1 MFSAELAEVR
11 DRCRS
16 MATVT
21 RAACTDD
28 DLCQAAVMVA
38 SARAALDA
46 LELHVLAQLEARQV
60 CDREFGLSTASWVA
74 DQAHV
79 PRGGVATRVKVGT
92 RLRSHLSQ
100 VDAALSRGR
109 ISFDHARTLADA
121 ANPRIL
127 DRVAEHQTELLE
139 PAEHLS
145 FTLWRRLVTELT
157 TLWDEDGGYDPDRD
171 LTRNHL
177 HLNPVGDTTALSGEL
192 VGEVALTVTQVL
204 DAETDKLWRRYQHD
218 HERCPDLELPSRS
231 TLRALA
237 LADICRRASG
247 TEPGRAPGVEV
258 TLVAQVVASTATTTP
273 ARPETMPTCTLRM
286 PDGSWL
292 DLERYQHLL
301 CDPIFRPLLVD
312 GRLVPLAMGRAV
324 RLATPAQRRALAVR
338 DRGCVFPGCD
348 RPPGWCDAHHI
359 VAYDAGGATDLLNLV
374 LLCRHHHGVTHR
386 RGWSLQVDGDGT
398 PTWTTPSGRVLAGD
412 RAGAWTVAA

>member
-1 MFSAELAEVR
+1 MFLAELVEVR

-16 MATVT
+16 MATAS
-21 RAACTDD
+21 RPECSDD
-28 DLCQAAVMVA
+28 DLCQATLVLAT
-38 SARAALDA
+38 ARAALDA
-46 LELHVLAQLEARQV
+46 IELHLLAELEARQV
-60 CDREFGLSTASWVA
+60 CDREFGLSTTSWVA

-92 RLRSHLSQ
+92 RLRSHLSR

-127 DRVAEHQTELLE
+127 DRVAERQTELLE
-139 PAEHLS
+139 PAEHLP

-157 TLWDEDGGYDPDRD
+157 TLWDEDGGYDPARD

-177 HLNPVGDTTALSGEL
+177 HLNPVGDSAALTGEL

-204 DAETDKLWRRYQHD
+204 DTETDKLWRRYQHD
-218 HERCPDLELPSRS
+218 HELCPDLELPSRS

-247 TEPGRAPGVEV
+247 TEPSRAPGVEV
-258 TLVAQVVASTATTTP
+258 TLVAEVVASTAPTTP
-273 ARPETMPTCTLRM
+273 TRPETMATCTLRT

-292 DLERYQHLL
+292 DPTRYAHLL
-301 CDPIFRPLLVD
+301 CDAIFHPLLVD
-312 GRLVPLAMGRAV
+312 GDQVPLALGRAV
-324 RLATPAQRRALAVR
+324 RLATLAQRRALAVR

-348 RPPGWCDAHHI
+348 RPPGWCDAHH
-359 VAYDAGGATDLLNLV
+359 VELYEAGGFTDLPNLI

-386 RGWSLQVDGDGT
+386 RGWTLRVEDDGT
-398 PTWTTPSGRVLAGD
+398 PVWSTPSGRVLAGD
-412 RAGAWTVAA
+412 RALDRSVAA